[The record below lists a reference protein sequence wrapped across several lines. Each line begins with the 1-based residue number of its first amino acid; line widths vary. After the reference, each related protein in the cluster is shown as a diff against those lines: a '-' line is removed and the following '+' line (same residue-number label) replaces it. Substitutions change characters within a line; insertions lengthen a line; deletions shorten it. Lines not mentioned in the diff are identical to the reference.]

1 MQEVRAS
8 LWERETKLTRLLP
21 PQKLWS
27 EYDLEERYDEIM
39 RKLTYV
45 NDAIRYSLEVAK
57 DRKSIGLERIIV
69 ILITAEL
76 ALTTASSRLPLTAME
91 WAQQLLGLPV

>member
-1 MQEVRAS
+1 
-8 LWERETKLTRLLP
+8 LGFLL
-21 PQKLWS
+21 QKLWT

-69 ILITAEL
+69 YLITAEL
-76 ALTTASSRLPLTAME
+76 LITSLSARLPQRTME
-91 WAQQLLGLPV
+91 WVAAHLPSL

>member
-1 MQEVRAS
+1 MQE
-8 LWERETKLTRLLP
+8 
-21 PQKLWS
+21 KLWG

-45 NDAIRYSLEVAK
+45 NDTIRYSLDVAK

-76 ALTTASSRLPLTAME
+76 FLTTASSRLPQRSLE
-91 WAQQLLGLPV
+91 WISSQLSQLGL

>member
-1 MQEVRAS
+1 
-8 LWERETKLTRLLP
+8 
-21 PQKLWS
+21 
-27 EYDLEERYDEIM
+27 M

-69 ILITAEL
+69 YLITAEL
-76 ALTTASSRLPLTAME
+76 LITSLSARLPQRTME
-91 WAQQLLGLPV
+91 WVASHFPSF